1 MINDGYYRL
10 ICIIFFLLGSW
21 FLPLRIQFTKID
33 YHLTDIK
40 ILYQRKQSPKLAQKN
55 PLDEHT
61 AKDVLITHF
70 ILNVYY
76 FNRLHPNTAFLTMA
90 FSLLWRAGSIK
101 FFSLA
106 SQIETSQYSDYLSTS
121 LAHKLNAGHK
131 SSSS

>member
-1 MINDGYYRL
+1 MD
-10 ICIIFFLLGSW
+10 IIG
-21 FLPLRIQFTKID
+21 
-33 YHLTDIK
+33 
-40 ILYQRKQSPKLAQKN
+40 LYVLYFSFWVHDFYLSEFSLPKLTIIWLTSKYYTKESNLQNWPPKN

-76 FNRLHPNTAFLTMA
+76 FNCLHPNTVFLTMA